1 MNSTLTPVQGCL
13 IKLDV
18 NGELGYGIV
27 SQIKNEETGVIKW
40 ISTDIKNQFSDV
52 KLKDLQ
58 PAFKIGME
66 VLDATPEIGYQRL
79 GRGVIV

>member
-18 NGELGYGIV
+18 NGQTRYGIV
-27 SQIKNEETGVIKW
+27 SQTKNEETCVVKW
-40 ISTDIKNQFSDV
+40 FDKDLKNQFSDV

-58 PAFKIGME
+58 PALKNRNGSTGCYSRNWIS
-66 VLDATPEIGYQRL
+66 TTR
-79 GRGVIV
+79 